1 MRKLEASAPGM
12 AVVASS
18 SVGAVS
24 QIVAGCSDL
33 PISHLAL
40 AGSWG
45 GVVAGESRA
54 MASVMAGDGDVNASL
69 PC

>member
-18 SVGAVS
+18 SIGAVS

-40 AGSWG
+40 AASWG
-45 GVVAGESRA
+45 GVETDES
-54 MASVMAGDGDVNASL
+54 
-69 PC
+69 